1 MSGVLP
7 WEFNSDINFSESNR
21 TAVNKTL
28 IPILQEHGL
37 ILEPTEEGQA
47 AGCVDS
53 SYRPCY
59 ILDVPNSQWKLEL
72 YSSRSRMP
80 KELAYLKRKKFRRT
94 KVLLHGD
101 WLPSQYN
108 PGLYLLEKYG
118 SKSNIYKHLEHESV
132 LRGNR
137 ARKHKHKNS
146 GFFNKCLDRQNKQ
159 ACLDQLSPD
168 GNIQF
173 LFDPVPS

>member
-1 MSGVLP
+1 MGGVLP
-7 WEFNSDINFSESNR
+7 WEFDSDIYFSESNR

-28 IPILQEHGL
+28 IPILQQYGL
-37 ILEPTEEGQA
+37 TLEPTEEGQGT
-47 AGCVDS
+47 GCVDS

-72 YSSRSRMP
+72 YSSRRRMP
-80 KELAYLKRKKFRRT
+80 KELAFLKRRKLRRT
-94 KVLLHGD
+94 KVNLDGD

-108 PGLYLLEKYG
+108 PGHYLLGKYG
-118 SKSNIYKHLEHESV
+118 RNIYRHLEHESV

-137 ARKHKHKNS
+137 ARKHKYKNS
-146 GFFNKCLDRQNKQ
+146 GFFNKCLDPENRH

-173 LFDPVPS
+173 LLDPIP